1 MSGRLQVMSVHV
13 QLGRTKM
20 TGRKRSQEPASASSS
35 KKAKRQVT
43 KATFNKWQREHDREH
58 QTLSWLR
65 CEMDRDNIHVASL
78 HCDLCK
84 KYEGHLQS
92 LKSFNAAWITGST
105 NQKVS
110 NVVDHAGSEVHKA
123 AMSRKRA
130 ESAKARGES
139 AVLTSPIGCALSIL
153 DSTTRARMGRI
164 FDLCFM
170 MAKESIALLNIRPCW
185 S

>member
-1 MSGRLQVMSVHV
+1 
-13 QLGRTKM
+13 M
-20 TGRKRSQEPASASSS
+20 TSDKKESQEPASASSS

-43 KATFNKWQREHDREH
+43 KATFNKWQRENDREH

-78 HCDLCK
+78 HCALCN

-130 ESAKARGES
+130 SLLELEKRHGVDLGHAYTNVRPYSTNVR
-139 AVLTSPIGCALSIL
+139 P
-153 DSTTRARMGRI
+153 DSHLA
-164 FDLCFM
+164 
-170 MAKESIALLNIRPCW
+170 
-185 S
+185 